1 MIPCIKDCGPI
12 QIESESNP
20 SRLNRSSIISITGL
34 SFATPIKLI
43 ESMDSCICTSSSR
56 LCASLALGRVEG
68 CESTSIG

>member
-1 MIPCIKDCGPI
+1 
-12 QIESESNP
+12 
-20 SRLNRSSIISITGL
+20 L